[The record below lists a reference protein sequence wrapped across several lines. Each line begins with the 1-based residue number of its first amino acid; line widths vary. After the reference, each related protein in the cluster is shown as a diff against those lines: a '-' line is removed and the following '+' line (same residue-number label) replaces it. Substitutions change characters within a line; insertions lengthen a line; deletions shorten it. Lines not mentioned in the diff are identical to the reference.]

1 MAEPIGKF
9 GAQLKTVFKNL
20 PAGKRIALLTL
31 VCVTILGFIFI
42 ISWSGQEELGLLY
55 SNLQPG
61 DASAI
66 VEKLKERQLPYQLG
80 NQGTSIMVP
89 RSLLY
94 ELRMEMASQGLPQG
108 SGVGFEIFDNTKLG
122 MTEFVQNVN
131 YQRAIQGEIART
143 INGITEIE
151 NSRVHVVMASKSLFI
166 EDEEPATASVVL
178 KLHPG
183 KTLTKHQVQGIV
195 HLVSSSISGLA
206 PENVTVVDHNGKLLA
221 GMEGESSYS
230 KVSTEQFAY
239 KDRIERNLENKIR
252 SMLETAL
259 GPGKAIVRVSCDL
272 DFMRQEKTEEM
283 FMPENQVVRSEKQLT
298 TESTGSGMSA
308 AGIPGVISNMS
319 AGKAGV
325 AEPQAM
331 GPSSYKKQDKTMNY
345 EIGKITSHKIMP
357 TAELR
362 KISAAVLVDGTYSQ
376 KTLKDGSVESEYS
389 ARTEEEMAKIETIV
403 KSALNFNAGRG
414 DSVEVAN
421 MPFQPDPWTQAS
433 DTGEGGWL
441 DRLSQYDGLIKIALA
456 VFFILLGFLFFVR
469 PMVKW
474 LTSVDPAND
483 VEILKQL
490 PKTVGEIENEIGAES
505 QNLPFRDRALEL
517 MMNDNNKSVGLMRD
531 WLNDSQT
538 AS

>member
-1 MAEPIGKF
+1 MAEPFVKLASQI
-9 GAQLKTVFKNL
+9 KTVFKNL

-31 VCVTILGFIFI
+31 VCITILGFVFI
-42 ISWSGQEELGLLY
+42 ITWSGKEELGLLY
-55 SNLQPG
+55 SNLQPS

-66 VEKLKERQLPYQLG
+66 VEKLKERQMPYQLN
-80 NQGTSIMVP
+80 NQGTSILVP

-151 NSRVHVVMASKSLFI
+151 NSRVHIVMATKSLFV

-183 KTLTKHQVQGIV
+183 KSLSKQQVKGIV

-206 PENVTVVDHNGKLLA
+206 PGNVTVVDHNGKLLA
-221 GMEGESSYS
+221 GMEGESSYA

-239 KDRIERNLENKIR
+239 KERIERNLENKIR

-259 GPGKAIVRVSCDL
+259 GSGKAIVRVSCDL

-283 FMPENQVVRSEKQLT
+283 FLPENQVVRSEKQLN
-298 TESTGSGMSA
+298 TESTGSALSA
-308 AGIPGVISNMS
+308 AGIPGVVSNMS

-325 AEPQAM
+325 AEAGTM

-362 KISAAVLVDGTYSQ
+362 NISAAVLVDGTYVQ
-376 KTLKDGSVESEYS
+376 KTLKDGSVQSEYTP
-389 ARTEEEMAKIETIV
+389 RTDDEMTKIETIV
-403 KSALNFNAGRG
+403 KSALNFDAQRG
-414 DSVEVAN
+414 DTVEVAN
-421 MPFQPDPWTQAS
+421 MPFQPDPWAQS
-433 DTGEGGWL
+433 DETAEGGWL
-441 DRLSQYDGLIKIALA
+441 SRLNQYGSLIKIVLALL
-456 VFFILLGFLFFVR
+456 FMLLGFLFLVR
-469 PMVKW
+469 PIVKW
-474 LTSVDPAND
+474 LTSVDAGSD

-490 PKTVGEIENEIGAES
+490 PKTVGEIENEMGAES
-505 QNLPFRDRALEL
+505 QSLPFRDRAIDML
-517 MMNDNNKSVGLMRD
+517 MNDNNASMGLMRD
-531 WLNDSQT
+531 WLNDSQS